1 MRIGIL
7 GLVTAL
13 GGAAAAA
20 GFAGNRREEQTF
32 TIYPIGTVEREG
44 GRTFLAIHEKYARG
58 LAGLEGFSHVQV
70 LYWFDK
76 NDTPQK
82 RAILQVH
89 PRGRAQNPLTGVF
102 ACRAPVR
109 PNLIGL
115 STCRILSVEGN
126 RVRIDEIDA
135 FDHTPLVDL
144 KPFIP
149 TDAPTRDVRV
159 PDWAARPEDAPE
171 PPGKDPR

>member
-1 MRIGIL
+1 MRTRTLGIAA
-7 GLVTAL
+7 AL
-13 GGAAAAA
+13 GGLLAAE
-20 GFAGNRREEQTF
+20 GLSGNRQEEPMF
-32 TIYPIGTVEREG
+32 KIFPIGTVEREG
-44 GRTFLAIHEKYARG
+44 GRSFLVVHDKYAKG
-58 LAGLEGFSHVQV
+58 LAGLDGFSHVQV
-70 LYWFDK
+70 LYWFDQ

-89 PRGRAQNPLTGVF
+89 PRGQAQNPLTGVF

-115 STCRILSVEGN
+115 STCRILGVEGN

-149 TDAPTRDVRV
+149 ADAPAQGVRV
-159 PDWAARPEDAPE
+159 PAWAGKPEAA
-171 PPGKDPR
+171 PPGPDKDPR

>member
-1 MRIGIL
+1 MARITSWGLMTSLL
-7 GLVTAL
+7 GAL
-13 GGAAAAA
+13 HA
-20 GFAGNRREEQTF
+20 GPDPEDSFF
-32 TIYPIGTVEREG
+32 KIFPIGTVEREE
-44 GRTFLAIHEKYARG
+44 GRTFLVIHEKFSK
-58 LAGLEGFSHVQV
+58 GLEGLDGFSHVQV

-89 PRGRAQNPLTGVF
+89 PRGDAKNPLTGVF

-115 STCRILSVEGN
+115 STCRILGVEGN
-126 RVRIDEIDA
+126 RVQIDEIDA

-149 TDAPTRDVRV
+149 TDAPSRDVRV
-159 PDWAARPEDAPE
+159 PLWAGKSETTPPD
-171 PPGKDPR
+171 PGKEPR